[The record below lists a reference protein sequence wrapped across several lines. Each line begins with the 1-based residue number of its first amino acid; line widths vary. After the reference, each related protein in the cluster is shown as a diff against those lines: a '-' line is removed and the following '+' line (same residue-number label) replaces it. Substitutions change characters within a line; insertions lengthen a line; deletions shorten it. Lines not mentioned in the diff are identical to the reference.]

1 MLFESRS
8 IIFSDEELAEAMQP
22 IFEER
27 GMDNV
32 TQLCPCHDHA
42 GEVMISVKE
51 QNAQEE
57 THITSA
63 ELAPIILKHCLDKKV
78 PLPRNSQKELALR
91 GDHLALIVHLEN
103 GKTEG

>member
-32 TQLCPCHDHA
+32 TQLFPCHDSA
-42 GEVMISVKE
+42 GEVMIWVKE
-51 QNAQEE
+51 LNNEEE

-78 PLPRNSQKELALR
+78 PLPRNSFKELALR
-91 GDHLALIVHLEN
+91 GDHLALIVRLEN
-103 GKTEG
+103 GKS

>member
-32 TQLCPCHDHA
+32 TQIFPCHDAA
-42 GEVMISVKE
+42 GEVMISIKE
-51 QNAQEE
+51 LNEEE
-57 THITSA
+57 TYITSA

-78 PLPRNSQKELALR
+78 PLPRNSSKELALR
-91 GDHLALIVHLEN
+91 GDLLALIVHLEN
-103 GKTEG
+103 GKH